1 MRAVLTVDEMRQV
14 DKDALQAVSESVL
27 VERAGNA
34 VAVRALR
41 ILGGAYA
48 KRVLVIA
55 GKGNNGADGRVAAQR
70 LRVRGA
76 RVVVVDAADAADVSD
91 KTALD
96 RQFDLV
102 IDAAYGTG
110 FRGSYIAPSLPSG
123 GSGSVRAQ
131 VLAVDIPSGI
141 DGDTGAAS
149 GEPMRADLTL
159 TFAALKP
166 GLLQG
171 DGPALCGRIEVAD
184 IGFDASRAH
193 IWLVEDDDVRRMLPA
208 RSRDTNKW
216 KSAVCVV
223 AGSPGM
229 MGAAAFCST
238 AAYRAGA
245 GMVRLAVPG
254 AGTDLLATEAAEAVA
269 LEIPRHGWASQ
280 VLEVAERCGAVVIG
294 PGIGR
299 DAQTA
304 ADVKAVVAACP
315 VPVVVDA
322 DGLFALGDADA
333 VSKVAKSR
341 SADAGPL
348 VLTPH
353 SGEFAR
359 MFGAPPGADRITDTR
374 AAAAKAGSIL
384 LLKGSTTVVAS
395 SSPSPSSRARSG
407 SSAGDE
413 YPGQN
418 SEVRIVMSGGP
429 SLATAGTGDV
439 LSGAIAAFIAR
450 GVPPFEAA
458 ALAAHVHGRA
468 SGLGRAEGLVAG
480 DLPDLISRWLS
491 AELHPGGARNA

>member
-1 MRAVLTVDEMRQV
+1 
-14 DKDALQAVSESVL
+14 
-27 VERAGNA
+27 
-34 VAVRALR
+34 
-41 ILGGAYA
+41 
-48 KRVLVIA
+48 
-55 GKGNNGADGRVAAQR
+55 
-70 LRVRGA
+70 
-76 RVVVVDAADAADVSD
+76 
-91 KTALD
+91 
-96 RQFDLV
+96 
-102 IDAAYGTG
+102 
-110 FRGSYIAPSLPSG
+110 
-123 GSGSVRAQ
+123 
-131 VLAVDIPSGI
+131 
-141 DGDTGAAS
+141 
-149 GEPMRADLTL
+149 
-159 TFAALKP
+159 
-166 GLLQG
+166 
-171 DGPALCGRIEVAD
+171 
-184 IGFDASRAH
+184 
-193 IWLVEDDDVRRMLPA
+193 
-208 RSRDTNKW
+208 
-216 KSAVCVV
+216 
-223 AGSPGM
+223 
-229 MGAAAFCST
+229 
-238 AAYRAGA
+238 
-245 GMVRLAVPG
+245 
-254 AGTDLLATEAAEAVA
+254 
-269 LEIPRHGWASQ
+269 
-280 VLEVAERCGAVVIG
+280 
-294 PGIGR
+294 
-299 DAQTA
+299 
-304 ADVKAVVAACP
+304 
-315 VPVVVDA
+315 VVDA

-395 SSPSPSSRARSG
+395 SSPSPSPSSRARSG

-480 DLPDLISRWLS
+480 DLPNLISRWLS